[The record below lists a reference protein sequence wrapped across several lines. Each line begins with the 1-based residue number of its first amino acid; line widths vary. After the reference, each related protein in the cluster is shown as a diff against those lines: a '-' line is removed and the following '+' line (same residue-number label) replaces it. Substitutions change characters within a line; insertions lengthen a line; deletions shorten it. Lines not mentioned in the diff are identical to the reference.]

1 MVKVYC
7 DICGKSLKGNF
18 EDTVNVRFNCYGTVD
33 FKESEDAPKT
43 SFELCKDCATEIRA
57 YLMIP
62 NKKNKRR
69 EGAE

>member
-7 DICGKSLKGNF
+7 DICGKALKGNF
-18 EDTVNVRFNCYGTVD
+18 EDTVNVKFNHYGTVD
-33 FKESEDAPKT
+33 FKDEPKT

-62 NKKNKRR
+62 NKKNERR
-69 EGAE
+69 GAK